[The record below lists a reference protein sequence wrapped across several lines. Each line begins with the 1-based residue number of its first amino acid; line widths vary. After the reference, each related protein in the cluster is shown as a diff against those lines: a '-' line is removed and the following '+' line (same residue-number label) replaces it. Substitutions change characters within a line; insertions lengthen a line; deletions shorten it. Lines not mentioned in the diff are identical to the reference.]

1 MQATTKAFA
10 ITYPK
15 FTVNA
20 SKKRWILLKH
30 AILGYLPA
38 EQQQWM
44 IMLGH
49 SQ

>member
-1 MQATTKAFA
+1 MLQQKILQSLTQILQLT
-10 ITYPK
+10 I
-15 FTVNA
+15 V
-20 SKKRWILLKH
+20 KKRWILLKH